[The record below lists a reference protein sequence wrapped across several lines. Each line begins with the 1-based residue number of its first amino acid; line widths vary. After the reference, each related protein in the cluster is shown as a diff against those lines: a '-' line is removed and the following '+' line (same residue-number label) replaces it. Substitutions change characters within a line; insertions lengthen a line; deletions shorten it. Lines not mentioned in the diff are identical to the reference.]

1 MSAASWSDRV
11 DMETMET
18 TDATQDTSVISA
30 TMETSAPAR
39 ASYSEVAR
47 DPDINTALV
56 NVDELGVIDER
67 LSALLGNRPP
77 AGRSS
82 FEHDNYSFNNRLPDR
97 PCTAYFYLQDT
108 SISSEDIFSEI
119 SAHGLRST
127 DVKCLQRNP
136 AGHTYITFTTNS
148 NRNIFLKKSSFVSR
162 RQASNCNLVPHF
174 NRRVFV
180 AVYDAPYELA
190 NEAIAHRLSRYG
202 NIESHRRSSMQNHPS
217 IHNGNRTF
225 CFSRLSKHIPSFM
238 RFGKF
243 LLRVK
248 YSGQLPTCR
257 KCHCHD
263 HQAKAC
269 PNTVCYNCDGIGHTC
284 QNCPTGELC
293 LICRSS
299 EHRAAYCPFSWR
311 RNDPDYGDSD
321 NDADADDAADNV
333 LDADNDISSPP
344 PPPVNPSTADII
356 PPSPADSTNSSSSS
370 GTVSSGST
378 STSSSS
384 PSPSPSPL
392 QSSPPHSVD
401 LPSQIPSESIT
412 DSALVAAV
420 SDVEVVSAAT
430 VPAVDDPVPIPV
442 PVVDVPAAPVV
453 DVSAPVPVS
462 SVAVSPPAPSVL
474 SSSTGPIS
482 PPLFS
487 SDPSSLPI
495 IPPTPV
501 PPDPDPFA
509 TNSSM
514 RTDPDNA
521 GDDDDDFAV
530 MDEDPTQSN
539 VRPDAPRSTRASVMR
554 SLLNRKNRAAPYDA
568 GSGPPSRKS
577 TTPTLPSNRK
587 RSSKSNT

>member
-1 MSAASWSDRV
+1 MSAAAWSDRV
-11 DMETMET
+11 DIETMET
-18 TDATQDTSVISA
+18 TDATEDINVIPA
-30 TMETSAPAR
+30 TMETSASTAR
-39 ASYSEVAR
+39 ASYSDVAR
-47 DPDINTALV
+47 DPAINTALIPD
-56 NVDELGVIDER
+56 VDDLNIIDER

-82 FEHDNYSFNNRLPDR
+82 FEHDNYSFHNRLPDR

-108 SISSEDIFSEI
+108 SISSEDIFSEL

-127 DVKCLQRNP
+127 DVRCLQRNP
-136 AGHTYITFTTNS
+136 AGHTYITFSTNS
-148 NRNIFLKKSSFVSR
+148 KRNTFLKKSSFVSR

-225 CFSRLSKHIPSFM
+225 CFNRLSKHIPSFI

-263 HQAKAC
+263 HQAKDC
-269 PNTVCYNCDGIGHTC
+269 PNTVCFNCDGIGHTC
-284 QNCPTGELC
+284 HNCPTGELC

-299 EHRAAYCPFSWR
+299 EHRAAFCPFSWKR
-311 RNDPDYGDSD
+311 DDPDYVSD
-321 NDADADDAADNV
+321 FDDDENADN
-333 LDADNDISSPP
+333 NISSPP
-344 PPPVNPSTADII
+344 PPPVNPSTADIN

-384 PSPSPSPL
+384 SSSSSAPL

-401 LPSQIPSESIT
+401 LPSQIPSDSIT

-420 SDVEVVSAAT
+420 SDVEVSAAV
-430 VPAVDDPVPIPV
+430 VPVVVVPVPDAPVPVPVLDVDVPDV
-442 PVVDVPAAPVV
+442 PVVDA
-453 DVSAPVPVS
+453 SAPVPVS
-462 SVAVSPPAPSVL
+462 NVSPPAPSVL
-474 SSSTGPIS
+474 PPLIGPDS

-487 SDPSSLPI
+487 SDPSSLQV

-501 PPDPDPFA
+501 LPDPDPSA
-509 TNSSM
+509 TIGNVHNDPADAADVT
-514 RTDPDNA
+514 TDVVAMD
-521 GDDDDDFAV
+521 GDR
-530 MDEDPTQSN
+530 PN
-539 VRPDAPRSTRASVMR
+539 VGPDAPRPARAGVMR
-554 SLLNRKNRAAPYDA
+554 SSLGRKNRAAPYDA

-577 TTPTLPSNRK
+577 TAPVLPTNRK
-587 RSSKSNT
+587 RSSKPNT